1 MINSKLNVN
10 KAFIE
15 QVDTCINNTFGPITI
30 RFISDK
36 SAKNKAS
43 VLALLMF
50 YERRKIL
57 SKLSKYW
64 VVLFI
69 P

>member
-1 MINSKLNVN
+1 MINPKLNVN
-10 KAFIE
+10 KIFIE
-15 QVDTCINNTFGPITI
+15 QVDTRIKNTFDPITI
-30 RFISDK
+30 SFIRDK

-57 SKLSKYW
+57 SKLSKY
-64 VVLFI
+64 
-69 P
+69 